1 MAYIIIF
8 DIISISIIDIQNI
21 IIIQSIWILLFYFS
35 NLYDSRATLSR
46 FEEVLRIVPLI
57 YFTLVIIITM
67 DIFQFSIIE
76 IEYKK
81 IFIYGLIFASS
92 LLINRFIIHSIQKV
106 LLMKNFGLKD
116 IIILG
121 VNRRGLDVYNSLQSH
136 SHHGLNVIGFIKG
149 YDDPEKF
156 EGNLPLPILGHES
169 KIHEIIDES
178 NVKDL
183 IIALDKPTSERV
195 LKTIVNIN
203 GASISLKVVPDMYE
217 VVMGMARTNQL
228 VGVPLID
235 INLNI
240 DTFYSKTLKR
250 GFDILLS
257 ITGLILL
264 IPIWL
269 LLMVLIKIDSK
280 GPIFYKQKR
289 CGKNNKHFN
298 IIKFRS
304 MIIDA
309 EDETGP
315 IWSGL
320 EDNRITR
327 LGKFVRRLH
336 LDETPQLINILKGEM
351 AIVGPRPERPYFIK
365 KLIREYPFYQRRLK
379 IRPGITGWAQIKQ
392 PFDTTLK
399 DVRQKLKF
407 DFYYIENLSFRL
419 DVKIIINTVWVVFW
433 GHSR

>member
-116 IIILG
+116 VIILG

-169 KIHEIIDES
+169 KIHEIIDEN

-264 IPIWL
+264 TPIWL

-304 MIIDA
+304 MISNA
-309 EDETGP
+309 EGKTGP
-315 IWSGL
+315 VWSDF
-320 EDNRITR
+320 EDKRITR
-327 LGKFVRRLH
+327 VGKFVRRLH

>member
-1 MAYIIIF
+1 LAYIIIF

-240 DTFYSKTLKR
+240 DTFYSKRLKR

-264 IPIWL
+264 TPIWL

-327 LGKFVRRLH
+327 LGKFLRRLH
-336 LDETPQLINILKGEM
+336 LDETPQLINILKGDM

-419 DVKIIINTVWVVFW
+419 DVKIMINTVWVVFW

>member
-240 DTFYSKTLKR
+240 DTFYSKRLKR

-327 LGKFVRRLH
+327 LGKFLRRLH

-419 DVKIIINTVWVVFW
+419 DLKIIINTVWVVFW

>member
-116 IIILG
+116 VIILG
-121 VNRRGLDVYNSLQSH
+121 VNRRGLDVYNTLQNH

-156 EGNLPLPILGHES
+156 GSNLPLPTLGHES

-240 DTFYSKTLKR
+240 DTFYSKRLKR

-280 GPIFYKQKR
+280 GPIFYKQQR
-289 CGKNNKHFN
+289 CGKNQKYFN

-327 LGKFVRRLH
+327 LGKFLRRLH